1 MRALNDIIVDS
12 VSKSFGENKV
22 LDGYSCVFRGGE
34 YNCIMG
40 KSGSGKTTL
49 FMICA
54 GLMQPDSG
62 TVSGVDTEHIG
73 AVFQED
79 RLCSQFTAF
88 RNIKIVCENKVSDSE
103 IIKALN
109 DVGIADV
116 VNKPVKDFSGGMKR
130 RVAIVRAVLCGAD
143 TLFFDEPFKG
153 LDDATKL
160 SVMNFVKQRTL
171 GKTVIIITH
180 DESDAR
186 FFGGNLTVI

>member
-1 MRALNDIIVDS
+1 MRTVENIVVDN

-22 LDGYSCVFRGGE
+22 LDGFSCAFHGGG

-40 KSGSGKTTL
+40 RSGSGKTTL

-62 TVSGVDTEHIG
+62 TVSGIDTKHIG

-79 RLCSQFTAF
+79 RLCPQFSAF
-88 RNIKIVCENKVSDSE
+88 RNIKIACEGKISDDE
-103 IIKALN
+103 IIKALD
-109 DVGIADV
+109 DVGITNV
-116 VNKPVKDFSGGMKR
+116 KNKPVKDFSGGMKR

-153 LDDATKL
+153 LDETTKL
-160 SVMNFVKQRTL
+160 SVMNFVKQRTV

-180 DESDAR
+180 DESDVH
-186 FFGGNLTVI
+186 FFGGSLIML

>member
-1 MRALNDIIVDS
+1 MRTVENIVVDN

-22 LDGYSCVFRGGE
+22 LDSFSCTFHGGE
-34 YNCIMG
+34 FNFIMG
-40 KSGSGKTTL
+40 RSGSGKTTL

-62 TVSGVDTEHIG
+62 TVSGVDTKHIG

-79 RLCSQFTAF
+79 RLCLQFSAL
-88 RNIKIVCENKVSDSE
+88 RNIKIACAGKISDDE
-103 IIKALN
+103 IIMALN
-109 DVGIADV
+109 DVGITEV
-116 VNKPVKDFSGGMKR
+116 RNKPVKDFSGGMKR

-153 LDDATKL
+153 LDETTKL
-160 SVMNFVKQRTL
+160 SVMNFVKQRTA

-180 DESDAR
+180 DESDAQ
-186 FFGGNLTVI
+186 FFGGSLITL